1 MPVRQSLERQLLL
14 GFTVLVLAIITVT
27 VLSLTAFYEYRRH
40 AQTVTHTRDVID
52 QVRTLQL
59 LERQWLVTPTGDRR
73 EAFDRAWAETFALV
87 QDDPQQRQRLQQWR
101 EDLQRSEGE
110 SLSVRLQRTLPV
122 AQEIVDVESALL
134 ARRRAVTQE
143 RVNAAQWAVL
153 IGLPLTATL
162 GAALGILMLRRVR
175 SLTTPLLRA
184 TERVRAGDLS
194 VRVPVTGQDD
204 LSVIAQHFND
214 MTASLQRTVQ
224 EQRALQR
231 TLEERVESLVQAST
245 TELQALSQ
253 LGLFMQACET
263 QTEAAE
269 VIARVAPALFPLG
282 GSVSL
287 LAESRN
293 MLERFT
299 AWGGAGAPEGGAWL
313 PEECWASRLGTDHAA
328 GPDLNAP
335 RCRHDRSELGTLCLT
350 LNAQGETLGVVTLHF
365 PDGPAAA
372 QAQGLARR
380 FTDRLALSLANLRLK
395 ETLRHQSV
403 RDPLTGLYNRRYFE
417 ETGERELARAERQGW
432 PLSVMMLDVDHF
444 KQFNDVHGH
453 AVGDMVLRRLGHVL
467 GRLFREDDVV
477 CRYGGEEFVVLLP
490 NCGAGAALERAESLR
505 VAAGAL
511 VLAAPDSSGLTVT
524 VSVGV
529 TTTTGERHE
538 LGALVREADQ
548 ALYRAKAQGR
558 NRIVAYHA
566 E

>member
-1 MPVRQSLERQLLL
+1 MPVRRSLERQLLL
-14 GFTVLVLAIITVT
+14 GFTLPVLAIITVT

-40 AQTVTHTRDVID
+40 AQTVTQTRDVIN
-52 QVRTLQL
+52 QVRTLQI
-59 LERQWLVTPTGDRR
+59 LEREWLIAPTDDRR

-87 QDDPQQRQRLQQWR
+87 RDDPAQRQRLQQWR
-101 EDLQRSEGE
+101 DDLRRSEGE
-110 SLSVRLQRTLPV
+110 ALSMRLQRTLPA
-122 AQEIVDVESALL
+122 AQEMVDVENTLL

-143 RVNAAQWAVL
+143 RVDAAQWAVL
-153 IGLPLTATL
+153 IGLPLTAAL
-162 GAALGILMLRRVR
+162 GAGLGILMLRRVR
-175 SLTTPLLRA
+175 SLTTPLLLA
-184 TERVRAGDLS
+184 TERVQAGDLN
-194 VRVPVTGQDD
+194 VRVPVTGQDE
-204 LSVIAQHFND
+204 LSVIARHFND

-231 TLEERVESLVQAST
+231 SLEARVDSLVQAST
-245 TELQALSQ
+245 TELQVLSQ

-263 QTEAAE
+263 QGEAAE

-293 MLERFT
+293 MLERFA
-299 AWGGAGAPEGGAWL
+299 AWGDAPGGGTWL
-313 PEECWASRLGTDHAA
+313 PEECWSSRLGTDHAA
-328 GPDLNAP
+328 GPGLNAP
-335 RCRHDRSELGTLCLT
+335 RCQHDRSGLGTLCLT

-372 QAQGLARR
+372 QAQALARR

-417 ETGERELARAERQGW
+417 ETGARELARAHRQGW
-432 PLSVMMLDVDHF
+432 PLSLLMLDVDHF

-467 GRLFREDDVV
+467 SRQFREEDVV
-477 CRYGGEEFVVLLP
+477 CRYGGEEFMVMLP
-490 NCGAGAALERAESLR
+490 NCSPQGALERAEALR
-505 VAAGAL
+505 TATEAL

-529 TTTTGERHE
+529 TTTTGDRSD
-538 LGALVREADQ
+538 LGVLVRQADQ

-558 NRIVAYHA
+558 NRVAAYRA

>member
-1 MPVRQSLERQLLL
+1 MPVRRSLERQLLL
-14 GFTVLVLAIITVT
+14 GFTLPVLAIITVT
-27 VLSLTAFYEYRRH
+27 VLSLTAFYEYRLH

-59 LERQWLVTPTGDRR
+59 LERQWLIAPTEDRR
-73 EAFDRAWAETFALV
+73 EAFDRAWTETFALLR
-87 QDDPQQRQRLQQWR
+87 DNPQQRQRLRQWR
-101 EDLQRSEGE
+101 DNLRQSEGE
-110 SLSVRLQRTLPV
+110 ALSVRLQRTLPV
-122 AQEIVDVESALL
+122 AQELVDVENALL
-134 ARRRAVTQE
+134 ARRRAVTQQ
-143 RVNAAQWAVL
+143 RVDAAQWAVL

-184 TERVRAGDLS
+184 TERVQAGDLS
-194 VRVPVTGQDD
+194 VRVPVTGRDE

-263 QTEAAE
+263 QVEAAE

-299 AWGGAGAPEGGAWL
+299 AWGGAPEGGAWL

-350 LNAQGETLGVVTLHF
+350 LSAQGETLGVVTLHF

-372 QAQGLARR
+372 QAQALARR

-490 NCGAGAALERAESLR
+490 NCGAGAALERAEALR

-529 TTTTGERHE
+529 TTTTGDRRD
-538 LGALVREADQ
+538 LNALVREADQ

-558 NRIVAYHA
+558 NRVAAYHA

>member
-1 MPVRQSLERQLLL
+1 MPLRRSLERQLLL
-14 GFTVLVLAIITVT
+14 GFTLPVLAIITVT

-40 AQTVTHTRDVID
+40 AQTVTHTRDVIN
-52 QVRTLQL
+52 QVRTLQI
-59 LERQWLVTPTGDRR
+59 LERQWLVAPTDDRR

-87 QDDPQQRQRLQQWR
+87 RDDPAQRQRLRQWR
-101 EDLQRSEGE
+101 DDLQRSGGE
-110 SLSVRLQRTLPV
+110 ALSVRLQRTLPV
-122 AQEIVDVESALL
+122 AQAMVDVENTLL

-143 RVNAAQWAVL
+143 RVDAAQWAVL
-153 IGLPLTATL
+153 LGLPLTAAL
-162 GAALGILMLRRVR
+162 GAGLGILMLRRVR
-175 SLTTPLLRA
+175 SLTTPLLLA
-184 TERVRAGDLS
+184 TERVQAGDLS
-194 VRVPVTGQDD
+194 VRVPVTGQDE
-204 LSVIAQHFND
+204 LSVIARHFND
-214 MTASLQRTVQ
+214 MTASLQRTGQ

-231 TLEERVESLVQAST
+231 TLEARVESLVQAST

-263 QTEAAE
+263 QGEAAE
-269 VIARVAPALFPLG
+269 VIARVAPAVFPLG

-299 AWGGAGAPEGGAWL
+299 AWGDAPGGGTWL

-335 RCRHDRSELGTLCLT
+335 RCRHDRSGLGTLCLT

-372 QAQGLARR
+372 QAQDLARR
-380 FTDRLALSLANLRLK
+380 FTDRLALALANLRLK

-417 ETGERELARAERQGW
+417 ETGARELARAHRQGG
-432 PLSVMMLDVDHF
+432 PLSLLMLDVDHF

-467 GRLFREDDVV
+467 GRQFREEDVV
-477 CRYGGEEFVVLLP
+477 CRYGGEEFMVMLP
-490 NCGAGAALERAESLR
+490 NCSPPAALERAEALR
-505 VAAGAL
+505 TATEAL

-529 TTTTGERHE
+529 TTTTGDRSD
-538 LGALVREADQ
+538 LSVLVRQADQ

-558 NRIVAYHA
+558 NRVAAYRS